1 MKKLFLIGALGYP
14 ALEVVYRGRTHYS
27 MGIAGGTAAVL
38 VDRIR
43 KQPLPSPA
51 KAMLCGLGITGI
63 EYICGCI
70 WNRDYRV
77 WDYRSTPMNFRGQI
91 CLPFTLVWSL
101 LGAGMMKALDAID
114 ERKMPG
120 S

>member
-1 MKKLFLIGALGYP
+1 M
-14 ALEVVYRGRTHYS
+14 S
-27 MGIAGGTAAVL
+27 IAGGTAAVL

-43 KQPLPSPA
+43 KQPLPFPA

-70 WNRDYRV
+70 WNRDYQV
-77 WDYRSTPMNFRGQI
+77 WDYRRTPLNFRGQL
-91 CLPFTLVWSL
+91 CLPFTLVWCG
-101 LGAGMMKALDAID
+101 LGAGMMMALDFLD
-114 ERKMPG
+114 KYNTPG